1 VDPCVYR
8 PRRPAQT
15 PLYQLL
21 ESLFETVKGAW
32 EDLFQTRYGFWR
44 AILDGVVARYL
55 DCGIFERGFARIRCP
70 GCATEFLLAFSCK
83 GRGLCPS
90 CGAKRAAEFA
100 AFLQDQVVA
109 DVGHAQWV
117 FTVPKMLRP
126 YFMHHRELLGPLCTA
141 AWQTVRELMAV
152 AAGEEKGFRPGMV
165 AMSQTF
171 GDQLNPHPHV
181 HALVT
186 RGGWTASGQWVGVP
200 YVDPSAAEQLF
211 RHKVIRLLQRAD
223 LLDEDRTRL
232 LLSWQH
238 SGFSVH
244 NAVTVPAGDGHAL
257 EALARYC
264 LRNPVSLARL
274 QWTPGSATA
283 AYLPRPGH
291 HDEKAE
297 TLDALDFL
305 ARLLAHVPDPRRHT
319 VHYYGAYSNV
329 VRGKLKARRQ
339 AQHTEPLAPGPG
351 EAAPPPPAS
360 VSPSLAALRR
370 GWAQLLRRVYE
381 IEPLVCPR
389 CQGVMRVVAFIT
401 DHRVIRRILDHVNA
415 SARRAPQDRA
425 SPPSAAVVVAPAFP

>member
-1 VDPCVYR
+1 MDPCVYR

-70 GCATEFLLAFSCK
+70 DCADRATEFLLAFSCK

-100 AFLQDQVVA
+100 AFLQDEVVA

-117 FTVPKMLRP
+117 FTAPKMLRP

-171 GDQLNPHPHV
+171 GDQLNLHPHV

-211 RHKVIRLLQRAD
+211 RHFGVRLLQRAD

-244 NAVTVPAGDGHAL
+244 NSVTVPAGDGRAL

-274 QWTPGSATA
+274 RWEPGSATA
-283 AYLPRPGH
+283 TYLPRDGH
-291 HDEKAE
+291 DDEKAE

-305 ARLLAHVPDPRRHT
+305 ARLLAHVPDPRRHIP
-319 VHYYGAYSNV
+319 HYYG
-329 VRGKLKARRQ
+329 
-339 AQHTEPLAPGPG
+339 
-351 EAAPPPPAS
+351 
-360 VSPSLAALRR
+360 
-370 GWAQLLRRVYE
+370 
-381 IEPLVCPR
+381 
-389 CQGVMRVVAFIT
+389 
-401 DHRVIRRILDHVNA
+401 
-415 SARRAPQDRA
+415 
-425 SPPSAAVVVAPAFP
+425 